1 MEVEATAQSEKTTS
15 TALKWITTVLA
26 NTLFILALVFMAVL
40 VFSLLQSRVTGSPPT
55 IAGHHLYVVL
65 SGSMSPAF
73 EAGGLV
79 VVRPAE
85 AEEIV
90 VGDIIT
96 YREPGAEETL
106 TTHRVVVVEREN
118 GLQFITKGDA
128 NEVIDQDPVPAENL
142 VGKVLFAIPY
152 AGHVA
157 DFAQSTAGLV
167 TLVIIPGLLIIAFE
181 ARNLLRYAAELEQQ
195 KQAQKAA
202 AAKNGEANEA

>member
-96 YREPGAEETL
+96 YWEPGEGAKL
-106 TTHRVVVVEREN
+106 TTHRVVEVEDEN

-128 NEVIDQDPVPAENL
+128 NEVVDQEPVPAENL
-142 VGKVLFAIPY
+142 VGKVVFAIPY
-152 AGHVA
+152 AGYVA
-157 DFAQSTAGLV
+157 DFAQSPQGLV
-167 TLVIIPGLLIIAFE
+167 TLVIIPGILIIVFE
-181 ARNLLRYAAELEQQ
+181 ARNLLRYAAELERE
-195 KQAQKAA
+195 KLAQKAA
-202 AAKNGEANEA
+202 AAGEGENDQT

>member
-1 MEVEATAQSEKTTS
+1 VEVEATAQSEKTTS

-96 YREPGAEETL
+96 YWEPGEGAKL
-106 TTHRVVVVEREN
+106 TTHRVVEVEDEN

-128 NEVIDQDPVPAENL
+128 NEVVDQEPVPAENL
-142 VGKVLFAIPY
+142 VGKVVFAIPY
-152 AGHVA
+152 AGYVA
-157 DFAQSTAGLV
+157 DFAQSPQGLV
-167 TLVIIPGLLIIAFE
+167 TLVIIPGILIIVFE
-181 ARNLLRYAAELEQQ
+181 ARNLLRYAAELERE
-195 KQAQKAA
+195 KLAQKAA
-202 AAKNGEANEA
+202 AAGEGENDQT

>member
-1 MEVEATAQSEKTTS
+1 MEVEATAQSEKQPIQPCG
-15 TALKWITTVLA
+15 LPLCLQIPVYPC
-26 NTLFILALVFMAVL
+26 LVFMAVL

-65 SGSMSPAF
+65 SGSMSPTF
-73 EAGGLV
+73 EAGSMV
-79 VVRPAE
+79 VVRPVE
-85 AEEIV
+85 ASEIA

-157 DFAQSTAGLV
+157 DFAHQPGCD
-167 TLVIIPGLLIIAFE
+167 LVIIRDF
-181 ARNLLRYAAELEQQ
+181 
-195 KQAQKAA
+195 
-202 AAKNGEANEA
+202 